1 MSRRER
7 GAVLWFTGLSGAG
20 KSTLAEAIAPRLR
33 AEGKKVESLDGD
45 VVRTHLSKGL
55 GFSREDRE
63 VNVARIAFVAHL
75 LQRNGVFVLVS
86 AISPYRATRAAARE
100 LAAPDFVEIHVA
112 APLEACIKRDVK
124 GLYAK
129 AIAGEIKEFT
139 GITDPYEAPESPE
152 LTLDT
157 SAMSIEEGVSRI
169 VHRLRDLGFLE
180 QSSVVSR
187 QSSGREGL

>member
-1 MSRRER
+1 MSRKER

-20 KSTLAEAIAPRLR
+20 KSTLAEAVAPVLR

-63 VNVARIAFVAHL
+63 LNVARIAWVAHL

-86 AISPYRATRAAARE
+86 AISPYRSMRDSARE
-100 LAAPDFVEIHVA
+100 LIAPDFVEIHVA
-112 APLEACIKRDVK
+112 PPLEECIKRDVK

-129 AIAGEIKEFT
+129 AMSGEIKEFT
-139 GITDPYEAPESPE
+139 GISDPYEAPERPE

-157 SAMSIEEGVSRI
+157 SQMSIEQGVSRI
-169 VHRLRDLGFLE
+169 VERLRELSLLSE
-180 QSSVVSR
+180 RNS
-187 QSSGREGL
+187 